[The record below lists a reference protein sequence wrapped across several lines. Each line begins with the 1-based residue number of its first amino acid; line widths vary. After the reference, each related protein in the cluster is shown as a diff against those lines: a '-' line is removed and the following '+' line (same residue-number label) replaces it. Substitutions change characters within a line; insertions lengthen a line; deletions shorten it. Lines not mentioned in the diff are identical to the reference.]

1 MHIKIIKKTE
11 HRVFFKLLNC
21 TITTFIRHF
30 RLFSKRCPNCNGFKE
45 NGKKHSMSDCID
57 ALVKKEKRKIGIN
70 LFIEQ
75 NDKPRPII
83 PTEKGAHP
91 PDLKY
96 PPKEPKWDKFDYAY
110 VILSGLLIILIIFI
124 PFGLYYKQKTM
135 QKEAITIDCKLLNR
149 DFKSLSGFKTKFIV
163 NFDCGNYGIL
173 ISDDKEIFRQAKE
186 NNKLTVYF
194 GYNDYKILGI

>member
-1 MHIKIIKKTE
+1 MK
-11 HRVFFKLLNC
+11 
-21 TITTFIRHF
+21 
-30 RLFSKRCPNCNGFKE
+30 
-45 NGKKHSMSDCID
+45 
-57 ALVKKEKRKIGIN
+57 
-70 LFIEQ
+70 Q

-83 PTEKGAHP
+83 PTEEGAYP

-96 PPKEPKWDKFDYAY
+96 PPKEPKRDKFD
-110 VILSGLLIILIIFI
+110 IMLIIINIILASLIIII
-124 PFGLYYKQKTM
+124 PYSVFYKQNKI
-135 QKEAITIDCKLLNR
+135 QKEAIIIDCKLLNR
-149 DFKSLSGFKTKFIV
+149 DFESPSRFRTKFIV

>member
-1 MHIKIIKKTE
+1 MK
-11 HRVFFKLLNC
+11 
-21 TITTFIRHF
+21 
-30 RLFSKRCPNCNGFKE
+30 
-45 NGKKHSMSDCID
+45 
-57 ALVKKEKRKIGIN
+57 
-70 LFIEQ
+70 Q
-75 NDKPRPII
+75 NDKPRPVI
-83 PTEKGAHP
+83 PTEKGAYP

-96 PPKEPKWDKFDYAY
+96 FPKEPKRDKFD
-110 VILSGLLIILIIFI
+110 IMLIIINIILASLIIII
-124 PFGLYYKQKTM
+124 PFGIFYKQNKI

-149 DFKSLSGFKTKFIV
+149 DFKSLSGFRTKFIV

>member
-1 MHIKIIKKTE
+1 MTMILKLFNKKM
-11 HRVFFKLLNC
+11 K
-21 TITTFIRHF
+21 
-30 RLFSKRCPNCNGFKE
+30 
-45 NGKKHSMSDCID
+45 
-57 ALVKKEKRKIGIN
+57 
-70 LFIEQ
+70 Q
-75 NDKPRPII
+75 NDKARQI
-83 PTEKGAHP
+83 PPAVPCDYIQSKFGQYP

-96 PPKEPKWDKFDYAY
+96 PPKEPKRDKFDY
-110 VILSGLLIILIIFI
+110 IMLIMIIILASLFIIII
-124 PFGLYYKQKTM
+124 PCEIFYKQNKI

-149 DFKSLSGFKTKFIV
+149 DFKSPSGFRSKFIV

>member
-1 MHIKIIKKTE
+1 MK
-11 HRVFFKLLNC
+11 
-21 TITTFIRHF
+21 
-30 RLFSKRCPNCNGFKE
+30 
-45 NGKKHSMSDCID
+45 
-57 ALVKKEKRKIGIN
+57 
-70 LFIEQ
+70 Q

-83 PTEKGAHP
+83 PTEE
-91 PDLKY
+91 DLYYLKY
-96 PPKEPKWDKFDYAY
+96 PPKDPKWDKFNIELFIINIIF
-110 VILSGLLIILIIFI
+110 VPLIIIIPCVIF
-124 PFGLYYKQKTM
+124 YKLNQV

-149 DFKSLSGFKTKFIV
+149 DFESLSGFKTKYIV

>member
-1 MHIKIIKKTE
+1 M
-11 HRVFFKLLNC
+11 
-21 TITTFIRHF
+21 
-30 RLFSKRCPNCNGFKE
+30 
-45 NGKKHSMSDCID
+45 
-57 ALVKKEKRKIGIN
+57 
-70 LFIEQ
+70 EQ

-83 PTEKGAHP
+83 PTEKGAYS

-96 PPKEPKWDKFDYAY
+96 PPKEPKRDKFD
-110 VILSGLLIILIIFI
+110 IMLIIINIMLASLIIFI
-124 PFGLYYKQKTM
+124 PFGFFYKQNKI

-149 DFKSLSGFKTKFIV
+149 DFESLSGFRAKFIV
-163 NFDCGNYGIL
+163 NFDCGDYGIL

>member
-1 MHIKIIKKTE
+1 M
-11 HRVFFKLLNC
+11 
-21 TITTFIRHF
+21 
-30 RLFSKRCPNCNGFKE
+30 
-45 NGKKHSMSDCID
+45 
-57 ALVKKEKRKIGIN
+57 
-70 LFIEQ
+70 EQ
-75 NDKPRPII
+75 NDKPRPTI
-83 PTEKGAHP
+83 PTEEGAYP

-96 PPKEPKWDKFDYAY
+96 PPKEPKRDYA
-110 VILSGLLIILIIFI
+110 ILIPFAFLIFI
-124 PFGLYYKQKTM
+124 TLFSYDIYEQNYMKNRTK
-135 QKEAITIDCKLLNR
+135 TIDCKLLNR